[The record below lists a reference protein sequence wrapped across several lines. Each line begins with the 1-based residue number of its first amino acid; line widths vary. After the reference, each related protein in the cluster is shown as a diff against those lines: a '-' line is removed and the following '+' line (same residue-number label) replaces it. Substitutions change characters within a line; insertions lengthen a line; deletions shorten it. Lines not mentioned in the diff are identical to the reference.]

1 MARQPTA
8 VARPDTATD
17 TGARTE
23 QTARSIASVA
33 QRHQGVES
41 AALSAALELLADGG
55 VKGLTIEGV
64 AARTGIAKTTLYRR
78 WRSKEDLALA
88 VLLDMARMATG
99 APAGPDVRAGLI
111 SYLDAVIT
119 ILRDTLMGPVMQG
132 LASDLATDP
141 EMAKAF
147 RAEVIAFRQ
156 EHLAKVIQH
165 GLDEG
170 ELRPEIDLVLLQELL
185 FGPVY
190 YRLLFTGQS
199 LEDDLAERIVDSVLP
214 GILVEATGQ

>member
-1 MARQPTA
+1 MARQPSQVAPRPNTA
-8 VARPDTATD
+8 V
-17 TGARTE
+17 RTR
-23 QTARSIASVA
+23 QTARAVASVA
-33 QRHQGVES
+33 KRHSGVES
-41 AALSAALELLADGG
+41 VALSAALEQLAVGG

-88 VLLDMARMATG
+88 VLLDMAQMATS
-99 APAGPDVRAGLI
+99 APAGPDVRAGLVG
-111 SYLDAVIT
+111 YLNAVIT

-156 EHLAKVIQH
+156 AHLARVIQH
-165 GLDEG
+165 GVEEG
-170 ELRPEIDLVLLQELL
+170 ELRSDIDLALLQELL

-190 YRLLFTGQS
+190 YRLLFSGQP
-199 LEDDLAERIVDSVLP
+199 LNKDLAHHIVDSVLP
-214 GILVEATGQ
+214 SLLAETPQA